1 MNTKKRLSEDLEN
14 TKEVLLEQRFVTL
27 YEDEIAGILA
37 RKEDLETI
45 EHLEEEEAKEVEE
58 AARLYNRAFARNFYD
73 ISGGRVS
80 DEEFLPLWEREKE
93 LTTGLQKIHSL
104 EGEKKQLEK
113 ELDIVTQ
120 EEQELYGKIQAAEKE
135 RKNKQVIF
143 KSFVIM
149 AAAALIFAVAAF
161 VYFEFPVIRFLWQTT
176 AAVIVVFLFLI
187 ILYQMQKKASEAE
200 KLYRMMS
207 GHKTSSR
214 TRLESDYQ
222 DIAND
227 LKFYYE
233 KFEVLF
239 CYISE
244 EQWNLF
250 EFCTKISSRLKVCE
264 DLTEN
269 AENLVQV
276 LKKYHLK
283 MARSWLYYPKALF
296 DLPKRITCRER
307 LDSRLNFCQQA
318 MVRHKREA
326 DKQKN
331 KIDISDRS

>member
-14 TKEVLLEQRFVTL
+14 TKDVLLEQRFVTL

-37 RKEDLETI
+37 KKEDLETI
-45 EHLEEEEAKEVEE
+45 EHLEDEEVKEVEE

-73 ISGGRVS
+73 ISEGRVS
-80 DEEFLPLWEREKE
+80 DEEFFPLWEREKE
-93 LTTGLQKIHSL
+93 IMTGLQKIHSL
-104 EGEKKQLEK
+104 EGEKKQIEK
-113 ELDIVTQ
+113 ELDIATK
-120 EEQELYGKIQAAEKE
+120 EEEELYGRVQAAAQE

-143 KSFVIM
+143 TSFAVM
-149 AAAALIFAVAAF
+149 AAAAAILAAAAV
-161 VYFEFPVIRFLWQTT
+161 VYFDLQIVRYLWQTA
-176 AAVIVVFLFLI
+176 AAVIVVILFLV
-187 ILYQMQKKASEAE
+187 ILHQMKKKAMETE
-200 KLYRMMS
+200 KLYQMMS

-222 DIAND
+222 DIANE

-233 KFEVLF
+233 KYEVLF

-250 EFCTKISSRLKVCE
+250 EFCTKISSRLKFCE

-269 AENLVQV
+269 AENLVRV
-276 LKKYHLK
+276 LEKYHLK
-283 MARSWLYYPKALF
+283 RARAWLYYPKALF
-296 DLPKRITCRER
+296 DVPKRITCRER
-307 LDSRLNFCQQA
+307 LESRLNFCQQA
-318 MVRHKREA
+318 MVRHEREV

-331 KIDISDRS
+331 KIDI